1 MSWSFKG
8 GDLIAMLFGGI
19 IESVETPSAP
29 TVSGTPTELD
39 EELLDDVYD
48 LIDELGKTVTFWLYG
63 SANYNPAT
71 GKQTTGD
78 VSPYNKKVIPP
89 YDVELKYVD
98 GDVIRIGDM
107 VSGLPA
113 KNIQFTPERGIKVTI
128 DSAVWEIQRVSPI
141 YSGERIC
148 LYLMQLRK

>member
-1 MSWSFKG
+1 MSLSFKG

-19 IESVETPSAP
+19 IESVESPSAP
-29 TVSGTPTELD
+29 SVSGTPTELD

-63 SANYNPAT
+63 AVTYDPTT
-71 GKQTTGD
+71 GKETTGD
-78 VSPYNKKVIPP
+78 ATQYNKKVIPP
-89 YDVELKYVD
+89 YEVELKYVN
-98 GDVIRIGDM
+98 GDIIKIGDLL
-107 VSGLPA
+107 SGVPA

-148 LYLMQLRK
+148 LYLFQLRK